1 MTPNVTS
8 HEQSAIS
15 HGTAK
20 RVYNPILPVAGNVV
34 GVAAIFAALNGEVSK
49 STIRRLLKKGLD
61 GEAGGI
67 KAFRVVDGGDLLTTD
82 QYVQAHFKRLNP
94 NWGRR

>member
-8 HEQSAIS
+8 HDQNAIS
-15 HGTAK
+15 HGMTK

-34 GVAAIFAALNGEVSK
+34 GVGAIYSALNGEVSK
-49 STIRRLLKKGLD
+49 ATIRRLLKKGID

-94 NWGRR
+94 NWGKR